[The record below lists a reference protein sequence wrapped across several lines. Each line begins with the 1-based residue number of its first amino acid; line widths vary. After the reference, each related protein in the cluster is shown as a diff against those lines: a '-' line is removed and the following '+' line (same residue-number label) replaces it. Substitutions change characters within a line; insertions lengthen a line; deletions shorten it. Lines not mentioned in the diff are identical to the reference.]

1 MRASS
6 KTTSKSKHENKTNFP
21 SVYKEKQNKRNSRET
36 ISFRYIADEEESDY
50 EDDYNNFDVSDDVF
64 EDGSWLTEPV
74 ENEALKPETSNDV
87 TRLEQGESI

>member
-6 KTTSKSKHENKTNFP
+6 KTTSKSKHEKAYFP
-21 SVYKEKQNKRNSRET
+21 FVYKEKQNKWNPRET
-36 ISFRYIADEEESDY
+36 ISFRYITDEEESDY